1 MNNKEYTDLVD
12 KEEFPLDPLVPLD
25 APFVNDAGTIQNL
38 LNCHIGA
45 VAVIHSKKDTVRSNH
60 WHRGSWHYLYILSG
74 EVRYYERN
82 LDGSGLITKNYMP
95 GDMFFTPPNK
105 VHKTEFMSDCVM
117 ISLGKESKDH
127 ETHEKDIVR
136 EEF

>member
-1 MNNKEYTDLVD
+1 
-12 KEEFPLDPLVPLD
+12 
-25 APFVNDAGTIQNL
+25 
-38 LNCHIGA
+38 
-45 VAVIHSKKDTVRSNH
+45 
-60 WHRGSWHYLYILSG
+60 
-74 EVRYYERN
+74 VRYYERN